1 MAEIT
6 VQGQGSIRGMPDI
19 ATFYVRVETNGPTQ
33 QKAKQENNVLA
44 QKVLAALKERIEEK
58 DVRANP
64 AQTHPQYKGHKVI
77 SYTAT
82 NSINVIVRNLDTL
95 GELIQEVNNLAE
107 GIQVEGL
114 NYKIDMQND
123 LVNQARKLAFEDAVK
138 NANLYATMAGIKE
151 LYVLK
156 LSERLCHQQPTSDEV
171 FCFAASA
178 ESVEAPE
185 VVQPGENQIVVNVD
199 VVFSGIAGTLQPLTS
214 GV

>member
-44 QKVLAALKERIEEK
+44 QKVLAAMKERVAEK
-58 DVRANP
+58 DIRSNP

-82 NSINVIVRNLDTL
+82 NSINVIVRNFDALV
-95 GELIQEVNNLAE
+95 ELIQEVNNLAE
-107 GIQVEGL
+107 GIQVDGL

-123 LVNQARKLAFEDAVK
+123 LVNQARKLAFEDAVEK
-138 NANLYATMAGIKE
+138 ANLYAAMSGIGK
-151 LYVLK
+151 LYVVK
-156 LSERLCHQQPTSDEV
+156 LSERLCYQQPASDEV

-178 ESVEAPE
+178 DSAEAPE
-185 VVQPGENQIVVNVD
+185 VIQPGENQIIVNVD
-199 VVFSGIAGTLQPLTS
+199 VVFGGDSTTLQPLTS